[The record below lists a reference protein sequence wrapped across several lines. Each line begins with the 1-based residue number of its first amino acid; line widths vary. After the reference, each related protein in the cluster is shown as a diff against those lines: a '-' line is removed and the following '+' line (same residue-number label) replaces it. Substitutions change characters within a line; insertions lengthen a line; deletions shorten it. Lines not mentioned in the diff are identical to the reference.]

1 MLTSERPTIDPCILG
16 SAIGDLFPENRKF
29 VNQLSHCNQE
39 RERCIIHHESQGKR
53 VNP

>member
-16 SAIGDLFPENRKF
+16 SAIGDLLPENPSCRSDFLIVIKK
-29 VNQLSHCNQE
+29 E
-39 RERCIIHHESQGKR
+39 RALHYHESQDKR